1 MAGRSPLGPLP
12 KLVLGEA
19 GARWAVTAAF
29 LACTGAL
36 MWTLGVSLSPT
47 AGLATGTVI
56 FGLAAA
62 MLWARFLEDVRD
74 ERTRASTAAQ
84 PRRFNADIGDAAPVD
99 QPSNETTATL
109 RSTYYDDDSD

>member
-74 ERTRASTAAQ
+74 ERTRASTAGAGKVPFRAEVDEDEPVAPAQ
-84 PRRFNADIGDAAPVD
+84 PQRV
-99 QPSNETTATL
+99 QPS
-109 RSTYYDDDSD
+109 SYYDEDDD